1 MYIIIFE
8 LILFFVSFYFTSLS
22 FFPNNSLFGILIASQ
37 FAFVAPF
44 INSLI
49 ENHKTADLNKT
60 ILKLVTIAFCAFVL
74 IATAGRAGL
83 AGFAIALL
91 IMNLKRFW
99 KLPRL
104 KKIIIIIS
112 SILFLCLLLFAKPDS
127 SKGRLLIYKVV
138 LNEMPAS
145 QMISGIG
152 FGEFKNQYNHF
163 QSVYFSNHSI
173 DSSEALL
180 ADNTYFAFNDPFQLI
195 IELGIFGFIIF
206 FIFFIFLLKRFISDF
221 KIDFFGNDYLKGAY
235 MTVFCFL
242 IGSLFSYPFHIL
254 SFLPL
259 FILSIVIIFK

>member
-1 MYIIIFE
+1 MTIRHLSKYKFSILPTLLYLSLSLTHFFIGALVILDYNLFFLSFIPIGLLLFTKSKAIKSTVIIYLLVMILVFVVNDYYQIFELFYYIRNFILLNIFIGLFVTKISESTWLHKGLMYIIIFE

-74 IATAGRAGL
+74 IATAGSAEL

-138 LNEMPAS
+138 LN
-145 QMISGIG
+145 
-152 FGEFKNQYNHF
+152 
-163 QSVYFSNHSI
+163 
-173 DSSEALL
+173 
-180 ADNTYFAFNDPFQLI
+180 
-195 IELGIFGFIIF
+195 
-206 FIFFIFLLKRFISDF
+206 
-221 KIDFFGNDYLKGAY
+221 
-235 MTVFCFL
+235 
-242 IGSLFSYPFHIL
+242 
-254 SFLPL
+254 
-259 FILSIVIIFK
+259 